1 MDNVDWMEEF
11 DAFENPTNASKGAG
25 KGGGPK
31 RRNASQIEE
40 LEQEMKLLHWHK
52 LANEAALKAA
62 LIRTKKLK
70 ESSNNPLAAVESRR
84 ERAQWMQ
91 QIIEEEQNKPL
102 EVNEDFILKYE
113 KQEREEE
120 ERLEEEVQRHIKS
133 LQRIKSNLKQKEKV
147 RRRTIIYREKRKA
160 LQNSLGQY
168 DQANIDPQGPPRG
181 MLAPGNINPESEES
195 MMGGMHGTL
204 SKVINS
210 LDKLV
215 DLEKRITQLESDV
228 GPHSPVAGA
237 SGDHGT
243 RRTRIKFTKRR
254 AESEGKVPARNIF
267 SVKEVPIGSKKRS
280 TKRKGSTGRGRSSNN
295 NSRNRNSSTFLTQSG
310 GSTSNRRSR
319 NGNNDRD
326 PVVGNWLEKQS
337 SDTRTRRHGERA
349 RGDPTLSKAGG
360 RRRGQKEEAP
370 PMQKFSDIRRQYED
384 RKDRFRKELKSDSYK
399 PSSKRSTS
407 KRRGGGKNSR
417 SKVAARNSA
426 NRRNKAWGN
435 EGGGGLS
442 ISGSSGKF
450 PKV

>member
-11 DAFENPTNASKGAG
+11 DAFENPSNNAARGAAG
-25 KGGGPK
+25 KSGGPK

-120 ERLEEEVQRHIKS
+120 ERLEEEVQRHIAS
-133 LQRIKSNLKQKEKV
+133 LQRIKSNLKEKEKV
-147 RRRTIIYREKRKA
+147 RRRTIIYRQKRKA
-160 LQNSLGQY
+160 LHNSLGKY
-168 DQANIDPQGPPRG
+168 DQDTVDPQGPPRG
-181 MLAPGNINPESEES
+181 MLAPGNIDPE
-195 MMGGMHGTL
+195 MDNGMDGMHGTL

-215 DLEKRITQLESDV
+215 DLEKRISQLESDV

-254 AESEGKVPARNIF
+254 AESQGKIPARNIF
-267 SVKEVPIGSKKRS
+267 SVKEVPISKGKKSMGRRKRS
-280 TKRKGSTGRGRSSNN
+280 TG
-295 NSRNRNSSTFLTQSG
+295 RNSSTFLTQSG
-310 GSTSNRRSR
+310 GSMGGSTSNRRSE
-319 NGNNDRD
+319 RD
-326 PVVGNWLEKQS
+326 SRGVVVGDWLDKQS
-337 SDTRTRRHGERA
+337 SETRSRRHGERA
-349 RGDPTLSKAGG
+349 RGDPLLTKSGN
-360 RRRGQKEEAP
+360 RRGGQKDRAP

-384 RKDRFRKELKSDSYK
+384 RKDRFKKELTSDSYK
-399 PSSKRSTS
+399 PSRRSTS
-407 KRRGGGKNSR
+407 KQRRRK
-417 SKVAARNSA
+417 K
-426 NRRNKAWGN
+426 
-435 EGGGGLS
+435 
-442 ISGSSGKF
+442 
-450 PKV
+450 

>member
-1 MDNVDWMEEF
+1 M
-11 DAFENPTNASKGAG
+11 
-25 KGGGPK
+25 
-31 RRNASQIEE
+31 
-40 LEQEMKLLHWHK
+40 
-52 LANEAALKAA
+52 
-62 LIRTKKLK
+62 IRTKKLK

-120 ERLEEEVQRHIKS
+120 ERLEEEVQRHINS

-295 NSRNRNSSTFLTQSG
+295 NSRYKTGYN
-310 GSTSNRRSR
+310 
-319 NGNNDRD
+319 
-326 PVVGNWLEKQS
+326 
-337 SDTRTRRHGERA
+337 
-349 RGDPTLSKAGG
+349 
-360 RRRGQKEEAP
+360 
-370 PMQKFSDIRRQYED
+370 YE
-384 RKDRFRKELKSDSYK
+384 
-399 PSSKRSTS
+399 SKRQ
-407 KRRGGGKNSR
+407 N
-417 SKVAARNSA
+417 
-426 NRRNKAWGN
+426 
-435 EGGGGLS
+435 
-442 ISGSSGKF
+442 I
-450 PKV
+450 